1 MIDQEGLNGLVA
13 KNLKAVTGCE
23 VVKANLANA
32 PVPPYPYISFS
43 ILRTATR
50 KGSYSICDDG
60 THYMPATQ
68 VWSVTVQGKNDTET
82 QNLALKA
89 RDWLEE
95 VGSITLG
102 DAKVVVRDVG
112 DIVNRDT
119 LLTINYEYRKG
130 FDVTFALMNVL
141 KVDPE
146 VIEKAEIKEE

>member
-1 MIDQEGLNGLVA
+1 MIDQEELNRLITE
-13 KNLKAVTGCE
+13 NLKAVTGCE

-43 ILRTATR
+43 ILRTTTR
-50 KGSYSICDDG
+50 KGSYSIRSDG
-60 THYMPATQ
+60 THYMSATQ

-95 VGSITLG
+95 SGRTVLNDSGI
-102 DAKVVVRDVG
+102 VVREVG

-130 FDVTFALMNVL
+130 FDVTFALMNVM
-141 KVDPE
+141 KTDPE
-146 VIEKAEIKEE
+146 VIEKAEIKEK

>member
-1 MIDQEGLNGLVA
+1 MIDQERLNRLIA
-13 KNLKAVTGCE
+13 ENLKAVTGCE
-23 VVKANLANA
+23 VVKANLANS

-43 ILRTATR
+43 ILRTTTR
-50 KGSYSICDDG
+50 KGSYSIRSDG

-95 VGSITLG
+95 SGRAVLNDSGI
-102 DAKVVVRDVG
+102 VVREVG
-112 DIVNRDT
+112 DVVNRDT

-130 FDVTFALMNVL
+130 FDVTFSFMNV
-141 KVDPE
+141 VE
-146 VIEKAEIKEE
+146 VNREIIETTEIKEE

>member
-1 MIDQEGLNGLVA
+1 
-13 KNLKAVTGCE
+13 
-23 VVKANLANA
+23 
-32 PVPPYPYISFS
+32 
-43 ILRTATR
+43 
-50 KGSYSICDDG
+50 
-60 THYMPATQ
+60 MPATQ

-95 VGSITLG
+95 VGSITLN
-102 DAKVVVRDVG
+102 DAKAVVSDVG

-130 FDVTFALMNVL
+130 FDVTFSLMNVVE
-141 KVDPE
+141 VDSG